1 MLFRTVLIFLI
12 SSFSF
17 SQDIEENLNYFGKKI
32 DLMGVENYLL
42 NKDKLLRNPQ
52 KDIKIEGNIIS
63 TCPMKGCWMK
73 MNIDKDTLLVRF
85 KDYGFFVP
93 KSGSENKKVIVNGKI
108 SIDTLSVNQLKHY
121 AEDAGKNQL
130 EISSIIKPE
139 ITISFLADGV
149 IIKNTKNE

>member
-1 MLFRTVLIFLI
+1 
-12 SSFSF
+12 
-17 SQDIEENLNYFGKKI
+17 
-32 DLMGVENYLL
+32 
-42 NKDKLLRNPQ
+42 
-52 KDIKIEGNIIS
+52 
-63 TCPMKGCWMK
+63 MK

>member
-1 MLFRTVLIFLI
+1 MLFRSVLIFLI

-17 SQDIEENLNYFGKKI
+17 SQDLEENLNYFGKKI
-32 DLMGVENYLL
+32 DLLGVENYLL
-42 NKDKLLRNPQ
+42 NKDKLLTSPQ

-149 IIKNTKNE
+149 IIKNSKNE

>member
-93 KSGSENKKVIVNGKI
+93 TSGSENKKVIVNGKI